1 MVKNNNLLEKEIISQ
16 LNSLTGLSFS
26 LYHYR
31 NVGYLHIVISF
42 LIVSMVIS
50 TRSVVLLVVGLVFSV
65 LLYTEG
71 TVVANVDLER
81 VYMLKLPTEKKKS
94 ALMLEIIRKFFR
106 NGSVYVEFSAPQE
119 NKKGNILMATFS
131 NPNNEHI
138 TVNFQKNYNVTKN
151 KKYKIADLIK

>member
-1 MVKNNNLLEKEIISQ
+1 MKNNNLLENEIISQ
-16 LNSLTGLSFS
+16 LNSLTGLSYS
-26 LYHYR
+26 LYHHR
-31 NVGYLHIVISF
+31 NIGYLHIIVSF
-42 LIVSMVIS
+42 LIASIVIS
-50 TRSVVLLVVGLVFSV
+50 TNSIILLGVGLISSF

-81 VYMLKLPTEKKKS
+81 VYMLKLPNEKKKS

-106 NGSVYVEFSAPQE
+106 NGSVYVEFSEPQE
-119 NKKGNILMATFS
+119 NKKGNILMATFA

-138 TVNFQKNYNVTKN
+138 TVNFKKNYNVTKG

>member
-1 MVKNNNLLEKEIISQ
+1 MKNSNLLEKEIISQ
-16 LNSLTGLSFS
+16 LNSLTGLSYS
-26 LYHYR
+26 LYHHR
-31 NVGYLHIVISF
+31 NVGYLHIVISL
-42 LIVSMVIS
+42 LIVSVVMS
-50 TRSVVLLVVGLVFSV
+50 TNSIILLVVGLISSF

-106 NGSVYVEFSAPQE
+106 NGSVYVEFSEPQE
-119 NKKGNILMATFS
+119 NKKGNILMATFA

-138 TVNFQKNYNVTKN
+138 IVNFQKNYNVTRG